1 MEIEKRVQQ
10 LEGEFK
16 LIKGEVKQSLTDI
29 RDYMVEG
36 HLMPQVRPLEEPKKN
51 VPALSVPE
59 SEQHEVP
66 EPFRE
71 LPARDEIEEIIEET
85 TMPARDEPPFES
97 LADIYKEPGEG
108 EEIGEEKDSLAEEGF
123 DQPADSPVEQPLS
136 EAVAEPWETLEEEQP
151 PCEAAGKRYE
161 IREEEGSMERTNGSI
176 LQANQL
182 PNLIRWVSAAKKE
195 LGSAQLP
202 TFLEAYGVR
211 GQLSPQMKEIILH
224 LAAVVSE
231 EGSGPSPADVWSR
244 LTLELHGILTDG
256 SH

>member
-1 MEIEKRVQQ
+1 MEIDKRVEQ

-36 HLMPQVRPLEEPKKN
+36 HLMPQVRPLEQPKMNSPAVSAAESAQDEPPK
-51 VPALSVPE
+51 
-59 SEQHEVP
+59 
-66 EPFRE
+66 PFQE
-71 LPARDEIEEIIEET
+71 LPRADEIEEIVEET
-85 TMPARDEPPFES
+85 TMPSRDEPPFES
-97 LADIYKEPGEG
+97 LADMYEQPKGY
-108 EEIGEEKDSLAEEGF
+108 EEAEAEKDSLPEEAVE
-123 DQPADSPVEQPLS
+123 PAVDSPIEEPLS
-136 EAVAEPWETLEEEQP
+136 EAVAEPWETGEEAQP
-151 PCEAAGKRYE
+151 RHEAAREPYE
-161 IREEEGSMERTNGSI
+161 IREEEAKMERANGSI

-224 LAAVVSE
+224 LAVVVSE
-231 EGSGPSPADVWSR
+231 EEAGPSPADVWSR

-256 SH
+256 AH